1 MGLPVRHYTVDWKSM
16 VFRDFRSK
24 VFLRILLLTSLITA
38 SVYLFLDDGK
48 DVSAVIVSLITL
60 VSIFELIKFTT
71 STNRKITRFLESVKY
86 SDFAAGFTSD
96 NHLGSSFK
104 ELNNAFNNVLEAFR
118 KARSEK
124 EEHWLY
130 LNTVIQHVNTGI
142 LSFDED
148 GNIELINHVAKN
160 LLRRP
165 QIKNLEEL
173 EDYDVGLYRMLKSIN
188 TGERGLYQMDNRVQ
202 LAIHATELRL
212 RGHNYKLVAFQN
224 IQTELQ
230 QKEIESWQNLTKV
243 LRHEIMNSMTP
254 IASLTSTLND
264 ILAEELEQKGDN
276 FEISG
281 DGVDDIHEG
290 LKTIES
296 RSQALIHFIDAYREY
311 TSIPLPEKTDIH
323 VQDLL
328 EEIHGLMKVDIRKTN
343 TTFDFKVSPKR
354 LTILA
359 DEEQIQ
365 QVLIN
370 LVKNAVEAVAENK
383 NGKVLINAGADKNQ
397 RPFIEVHDNGSGII
411 PEAIEQIFIP
421 FYTTK
426 KHGSGIG
433 LALSRQI
440 MQHHNGTLTVDS
452 DPEKGTVFTMKF

>member
-1 MGLPVRHYTVDWKSM
+1 MA
-16 VFRDFRSK
+16 FNDFRSK
-24 VFLRILLLTSLITA
+24 VFLRIFILTSLITG

-48 DVSAVIVSLITL
+48 GVSAVILSLITL
-60 VSIFELIKFTT
+60 ISIFELIKFTT
-71 STNRKITRFLESVKY
+71 LTNRKITRFLESVKY
-86 SDFAAGFTSD
+86 SDFAAGFTTD
-96 NHLGSSFK
+96 NHLGKSFK
-104 ELNNAFNNVLEAFR
+104 ELNAAFNNVLEAFR
-118 KARSEK
+118 QARSEK

-142 LSFDED
+142 LSFDEA
-148 GNIELINHVAKN
+148 GNIELINHVAKS
-160 LLRRP
+160 LLRKP
-165 QIKNLEEL
+165 QIKNLGELKDYEE
-173 EDYDVGLYRMLKSIN
+173 GLYRLLNKIS
-188 TGERGLYQMDNRVQ
+188 TGERGLYRMDNRVQ
-202 LAIHATELRL
+202 LAIHATELRM
-212 RGHNYKLVAFQN
+212 RGENYKLIAFQN

-230 QKEIESWQNLTKV
+230 QKEVESWQNLTKV

-264 ILAEELEQKGDN
+264 ILSEELVQRDEV

-311 TSIPLPEKTDIH
+311 TSIPLPKKSEIA
-323 VQDLL
+323 VYELL
-328 EEIHGLMKVDIRKTN
+328 EEIHGLMKIDIRKTN
-343 TTFDFKVSPKR
+343 TAFSYNVSPKSLR
-354 LTILA
+354 ILA
-359 DEEQIQ
+359 DEEQVQ

-370 LVKNAVEAVAENK
+370 LVKNAVEAVADK
-383 NGKVLINAGADKNQ
+383 DNGKVQIKAGADKNQ
-397 RPFIEVHDNGSGII
+397 RLFIEVHDNGDGII
-411 PEAIEQIFIP
+411 PEAIEKVFIP

-426 KHGSGIG
+426 STGSGIG

-452 DPEKGTVFTMKF
+452 EVGQGTVFTMKF